1 MQLRVELRDI
11 SPPIWRRL
19 VIPAECTLDVVHEIL
34 QIAFGWTDS
43 HLHGFEVSPVHFGMA
58 DVENEL
64 LIVDE
69 CFVPLGAVANK
80 GDTFVYE
87 YDFGDG
93 WEHDVLV
100 EEVNEETMEVRVAC
114 LDGARAGPPE
124 DCGGTPGYENLV
136 AALTNPKHPDRAE
149 LRAWVGRGYDP
160 EKFDRARVNKK
171 LAAIE
176 KHLVK
181 ARTMA
186 MKAAR
191 RR

>member
-11 SPPIWRRL
+11 TPPIWRRL
-19 VIPAECTLDVVHEIL
+19 VVPAECTLDVVHEIL

-43 HLHGFEVSPVHFGMA
+43 HLHGFEVGAVHFGMS
-58 DVENEL
+58 DIENEL

-69 CFVPLGAVANK
+69 CFAPLGGVASK

-100 EEVNEETMEVRVAC
+100 EEVNEETMEVRVEC

-124 DCGGTPGYENLV
+124 DCGGPPATRNGPRC
-136 AALTNPKHPDRAE
+136 AS
-149 LRAWVGRGYDP
+149 
-160 EKFDRARVNKK
+160 
-171 LAAIE
+171 
-176 KHLVK
+176 
-181 ARTMA
+181 
-186 MKAAR
+186 R
-191 RR
+191 RRAGRLKPLRSGGRRGSPWSASRWWSREEAAYPGR